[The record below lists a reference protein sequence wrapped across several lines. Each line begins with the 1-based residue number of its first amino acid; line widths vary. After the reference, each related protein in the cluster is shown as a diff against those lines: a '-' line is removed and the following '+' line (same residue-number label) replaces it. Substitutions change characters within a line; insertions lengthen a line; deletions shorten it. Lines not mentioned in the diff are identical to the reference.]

1 MLSRFQNAFPS
12 DASKAFGKR
21 SQQPSETSRFRI
33 NVESN
38 NHIPPFSESAI
49 NAFGKKNEKHFDE
62 KQKQQ
67 LTTLYT
73 KYIKYK
79 TKYLKVSK

>member
-1 MLSRFQNAFPS
+1 MDNKYLENIVNR
-12 DASKAFGKR
+12 
-21 SQQPSETSRFRI
+21 
-33 NVESN
+33 V
-38 NHIPPFSESAI
+38 
-49 NAFGKKNEKHFDE
+49 FGKKQDNE

>member
-1 MLSRFQNAFPS
+1 MDNKYLENIVNR
-12 DASKAFGKR
+12 
-21 SQQPSETSRFRI
+21 
-33 NVESN
+33 V
-38 NHIPPFSESAI
+38 
-49 NAFGKKNEKHFDE
+49 FGKKNEKHFDE